1 MEKHKK
7 TLGILLI
14 CYAILKVVLFIVG
27 LQILSAALQFVV
39 DDAELLFATYIVKY
53 IIGTVVAFYA
63 IPAVIA
69 GIGLLQHKK
78 WALILALIIG
88 VISLPVFP
96 LGTAVGV
103 YAIIVFLMD
112 QSPTYNP
119 KEATTTQ
126 NS

>member
-14 CYAILKVVLFIVG
+14 CYAALKIVLFIVG

-39 DDAELLFATYIVKY
+39 NDTEIMFATYIIKY
-53 IIGTVVAFYA
+53 VIGTLVVFYA

-69 GIGLLQHKK
+69 GIGLMQDKK

-96 LGTAVGV
+96 FGTAVGV

-119 KEATTTQ
+119 KETASTQ
-126 NS
+126 DR

>member
-14 CYAILKVVLFIVG
+14 CYAVLKVVLFIVG

-39 DDAELLFATYIVKY
+39 DDTEIMFATYIIKY
-53 IIGTVVAFYA
+53 VIGTLVVFYA

-69 GIGLLQHKK
+69 GIGLMQDKK

-96 LGTAVGV
+96 FGTAVGV

-119 KEATTTQ
+119 KGTTTGQ
-126 NS
+126 ES